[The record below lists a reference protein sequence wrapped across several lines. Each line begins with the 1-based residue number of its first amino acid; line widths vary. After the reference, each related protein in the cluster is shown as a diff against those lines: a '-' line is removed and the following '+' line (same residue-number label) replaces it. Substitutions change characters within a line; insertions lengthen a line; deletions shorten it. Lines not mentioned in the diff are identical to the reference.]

1 MSILTANLKHL
12 YQRRG
17 LWLVYGFLGL
27 IVFVCIAGALD
38 HTAAGKGQ
46 FIGFV
51 LLAFIIGFLTAVLP
65 LEVVTKPFSYC
76 LPGHR
81 KTVRKFILWVGVVI
95 NFLGSLLFLMYPG
108 LYSWHLILVVCSAFF
123 ANLIFYWLGV
133 GCAFSLKNSVF
144 WIAFLPFAIFLAGSF
159 FDLHIVLESAV
170 VQYPIAVVCV
180 GILSSILAWFRLGD
194 TGLAR
199 RYCAAPWLGLFD
211 AWNRDRL
218 QRYRQARAAIKWDKL
233 KKHPNPRVERFFLT
247 RIQSGDYFKSGRYV
261 WGGLYTT
268 FAVAMSRWTSTLSGL
283 FVALLF
289 VSLFCYMDPMAV
301 TFALFFMPAFM
312 VAHIRLPVYSSMLV
326 VGGRN
331 ERFFTVLTLVAT
343 SAVLITAVAT
353 AIAALTMPLPAI
365 MPDITLRGT
374 TFTFHAAYLQPFFI
388 PLLMIPIVFTIQL
401 FFLKKPFFVMVTVML
416 LFVLFFT
423 GVSGLKALSTMLNPI
438 FLVAGLLVLSWVIF
452 VTVLYYICM
461 RRCLVGQ

>member
-17 LWLVYGFLGL
+17 LWLVYAFLGL
-27 IVFVCIAGALD
+27 IGFLSIMAALNKSR
-38 HTAAGKGQ
+38 AGKGQ
-46 FIGFV
+46 FVWF
-51 LLAFIIGFLTAVLP
+51 LMLPFLTGFIASALPIEVL
-65 LEVVTKPFSYC
+65 TKPFSYC

-123 ANLIFYWLGV
+123 ASLIFYWLGV

-144 WIAFLPFAIFLAGSF
+144 WIGLLPWAIMAGSF

-170 VQYPIAVVCV
+170 VRYPIAVVCV
-180 GILSSILAWFRLGD
+180 GFLSSIMAWIWLGD
-194 TGLAR
+194 ERLAR
-199 RYCAAPWLGLFD
+199 RYCAVPWLGLFD
-211 AWNRDRL
+211 AWNKDKQ
-218 QRYRQARAAIKWDKL
+218 QRYRQARMAVKWDKKL
-233 KKHPNPRVERFFLT
+233 KTSPRLEEFFLA
-247 RIQSGDYFKSGRYV
+247 RMQKHDYLSTVRYI

-268 FAVAMSRWTSTLSGL
+268 FAVAMSRWTSTLSGS
-283 FVALLF
+283 FVALLL
-289 VSLFCYMDPMAV
+289 VCLFCYMDLMAV

-312 VAHIRLPVYSSMLV
+312 VAHLRLPVYSSMLV

-353 AIAALTMPLPAI
+353 AIAVLTMPLPAI

-374 TFTFHAAYLQPFFI
+374 TFTFHAAYLQPFFV

-401 FFLKKPFFVMVTVML
+401 IFLKKPFVTMVTVIL
-416 LFVLFFT
+416 LFVLLFT

-438 FLVAGLLVLSWVIF
+438 FLVVGLLVLSWVIF

>member
-27 IVFVCIAGALD
+27 IVFVCIAAALD

-76 LPGHR
+76 LPGR
-81 KTVRKFILWVGVVI
+81 SKTARQFIFLIGLAA
-95 NFLGSLLFLMYPG
+95 NLLGSLVFLAYPD
-108 LYSWHLILVVCSAFF
+108 LRSWQLPLVLCSAFF
-123 ANLIFYWLGV
+123 AGLVVYWVGV
-133 GCAFSLKNSVF
+133 GYAFAVRNSVPWMGF
-144 WIAFLPFAIFLAGSF
+144 WPFAMLAGSF
-159 FDLHIVLESAV
+159 FDLHIVIEHTIVRNPLWV
-170 VQYPIAVVCV
+170 ILL
-180 GILSSILAWFRLGD
+180 GLLSSVAAWLWLD
-194 TGLAR
+194 APGLAR
-199 RYCAAPWLGLFD
+199 RYCAVPWLGLFD
-211 AWNRDRL
+211 AWNKDK
-218 QRYRQARAAIKWDKL
+218 QRRYHQARAPIKWDKL

-247 RIQSGDYFKSGRYV
+247 HIQSGDYFKSGRYV

-283 FVALLF
+283 FVALLL
-289 VSLFCYMDPMAV
+289 VCLFCYMDPMAV
-301 TFALFFMPAFM
+301 TFAFFFMPGFM
-312 VAHIRLPVYSSMLV
+312 VAHLRLPVYSSMLV

-374 TFTFHAAYLQPFFI
+374 TFTFHAAYLQPFFV

-401 FFLKKPFFVMVTVML
+401 FFLKNPFYAILTIML
-416 LFVLFFT
+416 LFVLLFT
-423 GVSGLKALSTMLNPI
+423 GASGLKALSTMLNPI
-438 FLVAGLLVLSWVIF
+438 SLVAGLLVLSWAIF
-452 VTVLYYICM
+452 VTILYYICM